1 MKTNNFM
8 DLKKL
13 AEEQSLTNFPVGL
26 GGCRTTS
33 SFFDSCDY
41 DITIFD
47 NKSEPDKIIFYDDNF
62 IKIHHGSLKET
73 KSDIL
78 VKYDGMQI
86 IHDESWELRMF
97 LSKIKEK
104 RLTLYKD
111 YAKNCLFESLFCC
124 EKTKEGIK
132 TSNVFS
138 SCWQICASYFLADA
152 ICLLNLYSPNPTHML
167 DMLRKFE
174 KNQVNEQISLV
185 TQTVGIER
193 AIQSLLERI
202 LKSTIGFSDLVENNN
217 HSKIIQ
223 EKHDLFIKNSMLSDC
238 YFYLGYI
245 NKENF
250 VKIKDKIDSQPDLIH
265 ILKVAF
271 DIEADSNLLEH
282 QAKLIQKSCNTILG
296 LISSA

>member
-1 MKTNNFM
+1 M

-13 AEEQSLTNFPVGL
+13 VEEQSLTNSPVGL
-26 GGCRTTS
+26 GGCRTTN
-33 SFFDSCDY
+33 SFFDSCEY

-47 NKSEPDKIIFYDDNF
+47 NKSESNKIIFYDDNF

-86 IHDESWELRMF
+86 IHDESWELLMF

-104 RLTLYKD
+104 RLALYKD
-111 YAKNCLFESLFCC
+111 CAKNCLFDSLFCC

-132 TSNVFS
+132 NSNVFS

-152 ICLLNLYSPNPTHML
+152 ICLLNLYRPNPTHML
-167 DMLRKFE
+167 DMIRKFE
-174 KNQVNEQISLV
+174 KNHINEQISIV
-185 TQTVGIER
+185 TQTLGIER
-193 AIQSLLERI
+193 ATPPLLERI
-202 LKSTIGFSDLVENNN
+202 LKSTIGFSELVENDNN
-217 HSKIIQ
+217 SKIIQ
-223 EKHDLFIKNSMLSDC
+223 KKHDLFVKNSMLSDC

-250 VKIKDKIDSQPDLIH
+250 VKIKDTIDSQPDLIH

-271 DIEADSNLLEH
+271 DIEADSNLLEQ
-282 QAKLIQKSCNTILG
+282 QAKLIQKSCNAILG
-296 LISSA
+296 FISSA

>member
-1 MKTNNFM
+1 MNVFM

-13 AEEQSLTNFPVGL
+13 VEEQSLTHFPIGL
-26 GGCRTTS
+26 GGCRTTN
-33 SFFDSCDY
+33 SFFDSCEY

-47 NKSEPDKIIFYDDNF
+47 DTSEPDKILFYDDNF
-62 IKIHHGSLKET
+62 IKFHHGSLKET

-104 RLTLYKD
+104 RLALYKD
-111 YAKNCLFESLFCC
+111 CAKNYLFDSLFCC
-124 EKTKEGIK
+124 EKTKDGIK
-132 TSNVFS
+132 TSNIFS

-152 ICLLNLYSPNPTHML
+152 ICLLNLYRPNPTHML
-167 DMLRKFE
+167 DMIRKFE
-174 KNQVNEQISLV
+174 KNQINEHISIV
-185 TQTVGIER
+185 TQTIGIER
-193 AIQSLLERI
+193 ATPSLLERI
-202 LKSTIGFSDLVENNN
+202 LKSTIGFSNLVENNN
-217 HSKIIQ
+217 NVKIIQ
-223 EKHDLFIKNSMLSDC
+223 KKHDLFVKNSMISDC
-238 YFYLGYI
+238 YFYLGCI

-250 VKIKDKIDSQPDLIH
+250 VKIKDNVDRQPDLIH

-271 DIEADSNLLEH
+271 DIEVDSNLLEH
-282 QAKLIQKSCNTILG
+282 HAKLIQKSCNALLS

>member
-1 MKTNNFM
+1 M

>member
-1 MKTNNFM
+1 MNSFM

-13 AEEQSLTNFPVGL
+13 VEEQSLTTSPVGL

-33 SFFDSCDY
+33 LFLDSCDY
-41 DITIFD
+41 DVTIFD
-47 NKSEPDKIIFYDDNF
+47 DKPESDKIILHDNSF
-62 IKIHHGSLKET
+62 VKIHHGSLKET
-73 KSDIL
+73 KSEIL

-111 YAKNCLFESLFCC
+111 YAKNCLFDSLFCC

-132 TSNVFS
+132 NSNAFS

-152 ICLLNLYSPNPTHML
+152 ICLLNTYRPNPTHML
-167 DMLRKFE
+167 DVMRKFE
-174 KNQVNEQISLV
+174 KNPLNEQISTV

-193 AIQSLLERI
+193 ATPLLLERI
-202 LKSTIGFSDLVENNN
+202 LKSTIGFSDLIEKNN

-223 EKHDLFIKNSMLSDC
+223 QKHDLFVKNSMLSDC
-238 YFYLGYI
+238 YFYMGYI
-245 NKENF
+245 NRDNF
-250 VKIKDKIDSQPDLIH
+250 VKIKDSIDPQSDLIH

-271 DIEADSNLLEH
+271 DIEADSNLLENN
-282 QAKLIQKSCNTILG
+282 AKLIQKSCTSILG
-296 LISSA
+296 LLSSA

>member
-1 MKTNNFM
+1 M

-13 AEEQSLTNFPVGL
+13 VEEKSLTNFPVGL

-33 SFFDSCDY
+33 SFFNSCDY

-47 NKSEPDKIIFYDDNF
+47 NKSESDKIILYEDNF

-73 KSDIL
+73 KSDVL

-104 RLTLYKD
+104 RLVLYND
-111 YAKNCLFESLFCC
+111 YAKNCLFNSLFCC

-132 TSNVFS
+132 TSNAFS

-152 ICLLNLYSPNPTHML
+152 ICLLNLYRQNPTHML
-167 DMLRKFE
+167 DAMRKFE
-174 KNQVNEQISLV
+174 KNQINEHISLV

-193 AIQSLLERI
+193 ATPSLLERI
-202 LKSTIGFSDLVENNN
+202 LKSTIGFSDLIENNN

-223 EKHDLFIKNSMLSDC
+223 QKYDSFIKNSMLSDC
-238 YFYLGYI
+238 YFYLGYL
-245 NKENF
+245 NKDNF
-250 VKIKDKIDSQPDLIH
+250 VKIKDKIDTQPDLIH

-271 DIEADSNLLEH
+271 DIESDSNLLEH
-282 QAKLIQKSCNTILG
+282 QAKFIQKSCNAILS

>member
-1 MKTNNFM
+1 M

-13 AEEQSLTNFPVGL
+13 IEEQSLTNFPVGL
-26 GGCRTTS
+26 GGCRTTN
-33 SFFDSCDY
+33 SFFDSCEY
-41 DITIFD
+41 DITVFD
-47 NKSEPDKIIFYDDNF
+47 GKSEPTKITFNDDCF

-86 IHDESWELRMF
+86 LNDESWELRMF

-104 RLTLYKD
+104 RLILYRD
-111 YAKNCLFESLFCC
+111 FAKNRLFDSLFCC

-132 TSNVFS
+132 NLNAFS

-152 ICLLNLYSPNPTHML
+152 ICSLNLYRPNPTHML

-174 KNQVNEQISLV
+174 KNQINEQISIV

-193 AIQSLLERI
+193 ATQSLLERI

-223 EKHDLFIKNSMLSDC
+223 QKYDLFVKNSMLSDC

-265 ILKVAF
+265 ILRVAF

-282 QAKLIQKSCNTILG
+282 QAKLIQKSCNAILS
-296 LISSA
+296 LLSSA

>member
-1 MKTNNFM
+1 MNNFM

-13 AEEQSLTNFPVGL
+13 VEEQSLTNFPVGL
-26 GGCRTTS
+26 GGCRATNS
-33 SFFDSCDY
+33 SFDSCDY
-41 DITIFD
+41 DITVFD
-47 NKSEPDKIIFYDDNF
+47 DKLESDKILFYDDRF

-73 KSDIL
+73 KSSVL

-86 IHDESWELRMF
+86 IHDESWDLRMF

-104 RLTLYKD
+104 RLALYKD
-111 YAKNCLFESLFCC
+111 NAKNCLFDSLFCC

-132 TSNVFS
+132 NSNVFS

-152 ICLLNLYSPNPTHML
+152 ICSLNLYRPNPTHML

-174 KNQVNEQISLV
+174 KNQINEQISIV

-193 AIQSLLERI
+193 ATQSLLERM

-223 EKHDLFIKNSMLSDC
+223 QKYDLFVKSSMLSDC

-250 VKIKDKIDSQPDLIH
+250 VKIKDKIDGQPDLIH

-271 DIEADSNLLEH
+271 DIEVDSNLLEH
-282 QAKLIQKSCNTILG
+282 HAKVIQKSCNGILG

>member
-1 MKTNNFM
+1 M

-13 AEEQSLTNFPVGL
+13 VEEQSLTNFPVGL
-26 GGCRTTS
+26 GGCRATNS
-33 SFFDSCDY
+33 SFNSCDY
-41 DITIFD
+41 DITVFD
-47 NKSEPDKIIFYDDNF
+47 DKLESDKILFYDDCF

-73 KSDIL
+73 KSSVL

-86 IHDESWELRMF
+86 IHDESWDLRMF

-104 RLTLYKD
+104 RLALYKD
-111 YAKNCLFESLFCC
+111 NAKNCLFDSLFCC

-132 TSNVFS
+132 NSNVFS

-152 ICLLNLYSPNPTHML
+152 ICSLNLYRPNPTHML

-174 KNQVNEQISLV
+174 KNQINEQISIV

-193 AIQSLLERI
+193 TTQSLLERM

-223 EKHDLFIKNSMLSDC
+223 QKYDLFVKSSMLSDC

-250 VKIKDKIDSQPDLIH
+250 VKIKDKIDGQPDLIH

-271 DIEADSNLLEH
+271 DIEVDSNLLEH
-282 QAKLIQKSCNTILG
+282 QAKVIQKSCNGILG

>member
-1 MKTNNFM
+1 M

-26 GGCRTTS
+26 GGCRATN
-33 SFFDSCDY
+33 SFFDSCEY
-41 DITIFD
+41 DITVFD
-47 NKSEPDKIIFYDDNF
+47 DKCEPEKIIFYDDDF

-78 VKYDGMQI
+78 IKYDGMKI

-104 RLTLYKD
+104 RLIIYKD
-111 YAKNCLFESLFCC
+111 CAKNRLFDSLFCC

-132 TSNVFS
+132 TSNIFS

-152 ICLLNLYSPNPTHML
+152 ICLLNLYRPNSTHML
-167 DMLRKFE
+167 DMMRKFE
-174 KNQVNEQISLV
+174 KNQVNEQISIV

-193 AIQSLLERI
+193 ATLSLLERK
-202 LKSTIGFSDLVENNN
+202 LKSTIGFSDMIENNG

-223 EKHDLFIKNSMLSDC
+223 QKYDLFVKNSMLSDC
-238 YFYLGYI
+238 YFYLGCI

-250 VKIKDKIDSQPDLIH
+250 INIKDKIDNQPDLIH

-271 DIEADSNLLEH
+271 DVESDYNLLDN
-282 QAKLIQKSCNTILG
+282 QAKLIQKSCNGILG